1 MSPIETFLAKWV
13 GSEGA
18 NSSHRSCFLL
28 ELCEALEVPRPDP
41 ATGDP
46 ERDRY
51 CFERSA
57 AVVVEGGGTS
67 TGKIDLYKHDCFVLE
82 AKQGC
87 DAGRRPG
94 SAGRRGTPSWHNR
107 MRDAYGQARSYA
119 SRLRRPPPFL
129 LVCDI
134 GHCFDLY
141 AAFDGTTDYRE
152 FPDGRRSRI
161 FLADLAEHRE
171 LLRAIFEDPRSL
183 DPARR
188 KLRVTREI
196 AGDVARLAQQL
207 EARASPDTVALFLMR
222 CLFTLFAEDVGLL
235 PPRTFRDAL
244 ATWWLPDP
252 ESFAFGVA
260 SLWTAMRDGGHIVS
274 GRIRRFG
281 GALFEDPKGLR
292 LTGGELALLQ
302 EAARRDW
309 SHVEPAIFG
318 TLLERALSPG
328 KRHRLGAHFT
338 PRSYV
343 ERLVRWA
350 VEEPLRGRWELVQL
364 DVRRHLEEE
373 RKDLARQSVRSFHS
387 ELCAVTVLDP
397 ACGSGNFLYV
407 TLDALKRLESE
418 VVGLLDRLGEP
429 RQELLTLRGNTVTP
443 DQFHGIEVERWAREI
458 AELVLWIGYLQWQV
472 RALGGAH
479 DVPEPVLRDYH
490 NFECRDALLEHD
502 GEEPVLGEDG
512 RASTRWDR
520 AGHRP
525 HPVTGEPVPDEAA
538 AVEVTRLRN
547 PRRAPWPDADFVVG
561 NPPFVGNKRMR
572 AVLGDGYVDA
582 LRAAY
587 PEVPESADYVMY
599 WWARA
604 AELLRRS
611 EGERAEWRRF
621 GLITTNSVTQ
631 VFNRRLLAAALT
643 GEPPLSL
650 RFAVPDHPWVDT
662 ADGAAVR
669 IAMTVAGRGPA
680 EGVLARVVGER
691 QGADG
696 EAEVALS
703 VRRGWIHADLRV
715 GPDVS
720 GAVPL
725 QANAGL
731 CGQGMKVVGDGFYVE
746 GPSARR
752 ARSPATGAPVVRRI
766 VGARDVLGGRAG
778 AWIVDFFALSE
789 AEAQD
794 LHPEAFQ
801 RVLTRVK
808 PLRDQN
814 RRRSIRELW
823 WRFAWER
830 PVLRA
835 ALDGLSSYLVTP
847 STAKH
852 RLFVRVSTE
861 TLWDGSLFA
870 VASDDPFVLGVLS
883 SRAHRVWALA
893 AGGTLEDRP
902 TWTGGTCFEPFPF
915 PDPEDRGPR
924 EEVRRL
930 ARAIEDHRREVR
942 ERRPDLGL
950 TPLYNVV
957 EKLAAGGA
965 LTGAEREVHDAGL
978 ATLLANLHGRL
989 DRAVLG
995 AYGWPE
1001 ELADEEVL
1009 ERLVRLNRERAAEE
1023 EDGRVRWL
1031 RPDLQK
1037 GQAGQAGDA
1046 APLPVQASLLPAA
1059 AHSPRGRRAVRLRW
1073 PPGFPERVSRV
1084 RHVLASEPGPWTLE
1098 GVATA
1103 FHRARRDQ
1111 VESVLDSLVA
1121 VGVAFRFET
1130 EDRRRFWQAAA
1141 REVA

>member
-1 MSPIETFLAKWV
+1 VRRLETFIGKWI
-13 GSEGA
+13 GSGRAERA
-18 NSSHRSCFLL
+18 HKDIFLL
-28 ELCEALEVPRPDP
+28 ELCDALEVECPDRT
-41 ATGDP
+41 TGDP

-51 CFERSA
+51 CFERS
-57 AVVVEGGGTS
+57 VVKALEGGGTS

-82 AKQGC
+82 AKRGC
-87 DAGRRPG
+87 EPGRRLGGAGRQG
-94 SAGRRGTPSWHNR
+94 SRSWHNR

-161 FLADLAEHRE
+161 YLADLAEHRE
-171 LLRAIFEDPRSL
+171 LLWAIFEDPWSL

-207 EARASPDTVALFLMR
+207 EARASPDTVVLFLMR

-235 PPRTFRDAL
+235 PERTFRDAL
-244 ATWWLPDP
+244 AIWWRPDP
-252 ESFAFGVA
+252 SSFPVGVA
-260 SLWTAMRDGGHIVS
+260 SLWTAMRDGGQWVS

-281 GALFEDPKGLR
+281 GALFQDPKGLH
-292 LTGGELALLQ
+292 LSEGELELLQ
-302 EAARRDW
+302 EAAGRDW
-309 SHVEPAIFG
+309 SYVEPAIFG

-350 VEEPLRGRWELVQL
+350 VEEPLRERWEGVQL
-364 DVRRHLEEE
+364 HVRQYLEAE
-373 RKDLARQSVRSFHS
+373 RGDLARRSVRDFHA
-387 ELCAVTVLDP
+387 ELCDVTVLDP

-443 DQFHGIEVERWAREI
+443 DQFHGIEVEPGTREI

-472 RALGGAH
+472 RALGGAN
-479 DVPEPVLRDYH
+479 DVPEPVLRDNH

-502 GEEPVLGEDG
+502 GEEVVPDAVG
-512 RASTRWDR
+512 RPATRWDR
-520 AGHRP
+520 TGDRP
-525 HPVTGEPVPDEAA
+525 HLVTGEPVPDEAA
-538 AVEVTRLRN
+538 AVVVKWLRS
-547 PRRAPWPDADFVVG
+547 PRPAPWPEADFVVG

-582 LRAAY
+582 LRTAY

-604 AELLRRS
+604 AELLRHS
-611 EGERAEWRRF
+611 EGEGAERRRF

-631 VFNRRLLAAALT
+631 ILNRRVLAAVIE
-643 GEPPLSL
+643 GEPPLAL

-669 IAMTVAGRGPA
+669 IAMTVVGRGPA
-680 EGVLARVVGER
+680 EGVLARVVAER
-691 QGADG
+691 PAEGG
-696 EAEVALS
+696 EAEVELS
-703 VRRGWIHADLRV
+703 MQRGRIHADLRV
-715 GPDVS
+715 GPDVV
-720 GAVPL
+720 GAVAL
-725 QANAGL
+725 RANAGL

-746 GPSARR
+746 APFALQ

-766 VGARDVLGGRAG
+766 VGARDVLAGRPG
-778 AWIVDFFALSE
+778 AWIVDFFALSREE
-789 AEAQD
+789 ARA

-801 RVLTRVK
+801 RLLTRVK

-814 RRRSIRELW
+814 RRRSIREVW

-830 PVLRA
+830 PVVRA
-835 ALDGLSSYLVTP
+835 ALRGFSSYLVTP

-852 RLFVRVSTE
+852 RLFVSVSAE

-883 SRAHRVWALA
+883 SRPHRVWALA

-902 TWTGGTCFEPFPF
+902 TWTNGTCFEPFPF
-915 PDPEDRGPR
+915 PDPDDPRAR
-924 EEVRRL
+924 EEVCRL
-930 ARAIEDHRREVR
+930 ARAIEDHRREALEGR
-942 ERRPDLGL
+942 AGLGL
-950 TPLYNVV
+950 TALYNVV
-957 EKLAAGGA
+957 EKLAAGAA
-965 LTGAEREVHDAGL
+965 LSAAEREVRDAGVASVL
-978 ATLLANLHGRL
+978 VDLHGRL
-989 DRAVLG
+989 DRAVLR
-995 AYGWPE
+995 AYGWPV
-1001 ELADEEVL
+1001 ELPDEQVL
-1009 ERLVRLNRERAAEE
+1009 EGLVRLNGERVAEE
-1023 EDGRVRWL
+1023 ADGRVRWL
-1031 RPDLQK
+1031 RPEL
-1037 GQAGQAGDA
+1037 QAGAAAG
-1046 APLPVQASLLPAA
+1046 LPVQSLLVPAA
-1059 AHSPRGRRAVRLRW
+1059 AKRSRAS
-1073 PPGFPERVSRV
+1073 SR
-1084 RHVLASEPGPWTLE
+1084 TLS
-1098 GVATA
+1098 
-1103 FHRARRDQ
+1103 R
-1111 VESVLDSLVA
+1111 
-1121 VGVAFRFET
+1121 
-1130 EDRRRFWQAAA
+1130 
-1141 REVA
+1141 